1 MLSLMNINC
10 PTKNLFSMVHVNS
23 KQTYKQREKKND
35 EKGWCVYVTQWHIQ
49 IMWCVICSAAA
60 SN

>member
-1 MLSLMNINC
+1 
-10 PTKNLFSMVHVNS
+10 MVHVNS

-49 IMWCVICSAAA
+49 ITWCVICSAAA